1 MAKKR
6 LTFDVEENLH
16 SFLKKEAAERKLSM
30 GAFCSSL
37 MESGLLKQEATKEGL
52 DPSQYSSYPLD
63 KLRAESLRLGE
74 NKPEDWETLVRHLN
88 LEIVKRYRTE

>member
-16 SFLKKEAAERKLSM
+16 SSLKKEAAERKLSM

-37 MESGLLKQEATKEGL
+37 IEGGLSKQKDELGGL
-52 DPSQYSSYPLD
+52 DPSQYSAYPLD
-63 KLRAESLRLGE
+63 KLREEALRLGE
-74 NKPEDWETLVRHLN
+74 SKPKDWETLVRRLN
-88 LEIVKRYRTE
+88 LEIVKRYRAE